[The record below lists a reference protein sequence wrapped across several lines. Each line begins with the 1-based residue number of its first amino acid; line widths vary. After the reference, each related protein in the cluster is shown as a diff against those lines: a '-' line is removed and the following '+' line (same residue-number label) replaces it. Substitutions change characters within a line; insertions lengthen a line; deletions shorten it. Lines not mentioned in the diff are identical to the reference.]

1 MKNLIV
7 PALIAS
13 FTTQLLLAADE
24 PLIIG
29 DVEMP
34 EFESSVAFEQIKKKL
49 GRWEGRLSQSLTGA
63 EYDVSYEWKLI
74 SGGRTI
80 VETVVED
87 GVEMMTTYADEEG
100 ELVVK
105 HYCALGTEPVF
116 KVVEASDDVVEL
128 AFDESRSNLMR
139 ETHDFVNSMKW
150 TMGVGGNS
158 MVYEYDANID
168 GELST
173 NRAELVKQ

>member
-1 MKNLIV
+1 MKKLIV
-7 PALIAS
+7 PALVVTFI
-13 FTTQLLLAADE
+13 TQLLLAADE

-29 DVEMP
+29 HVEMP
-34 EFESSVAFEQIKKKL
+34 EVESSIAFEQIKKKV

-74 SGGRTI
+74 SGGSAI
-80 VETVVED
+80 VETVVEG
-87 GVEMMTTYADEEG
+87 GVEMMTTYTDQEG

-116 KVVEASDDVVEL
+116 KVVEASDNVVEL
-128 AFDESRSNLMR
+128 AFDESRSNSMR

-150 TMGVGGNS
+150 TMGAGGNA
-158 MVYEYDANID
+158 MVCEYDANID

-173 NRAELVKQ
+173 SRAELVKQ